1 VVVAGRPSSRPA
13 AASTNAPVQIDTMR
27 AVAEVLRSK
36 VATSFGR
43 VPSVIAD
50 VP

>member
-1 VVVAGRPSSRPA
+1 
-13 AASTNAPVQIDTMR
+13 VQIDTMR
-27 AVAEVLRSK
+27 AVAEVSRSR